1 MWEIVEQLM
10 ERKGVKASDMAKETG
25 ISQSIITDWKKG
37 RCNPKADKLYAL
49 AKYFDVPMEVFF
61 GEGELPP
68 PQTPMYNA
76 AAGEGCFNDVY
87 ATEFVP
93 DGNDEGCTYCRVYGD
108 SMLPVIRDGDIAKV
122 QMQTEVSPHDYAVV
136 KVDGEH
142 ATIKHIQI
150 TGKGVWLKAENKD
163 VYEDRF
169 FSVQEVMT
177 LPVTIIGKVIEIRRL
192 L

>member
-1 MWEIVEQLM
+1 
-10 ERKGVKASDMAKETG
+10 
-25 ISQSIITDWKKG
+25 
-37 RCNPKADKLYAL
+37 
-49 AKYFDVPMEVFF
+49 
-61 GEGELPP
+61 
-68 PQTPMYNA
+68 
-76 AAGEGCFNDVY
+76 
-87 ATEFVP
+87 
-93 DGNDEGCTYCRVYGD
+93 
-108 SMLPVIRDGDIAKV
+108 MLPVIRDGDIAKV

-150 TGKGVWLKAENKD
+150 TDKGVWLKAENKD